1 MKFIAYLLTYAFYPF
16 SFLFIRKKTKYAF
29 GSSLGS
35 FNGNAKSLFIY
46 TCQHKPE
53 IDAVWLTL
61 SPTTLNQIRSMGLK
75 AYKLSSLP
83 GIWHALTSRYWFF
96 NSYTS
101 DIMFCFSGGAI
112 CINLWHGVGIKRIE
126 YNITTGPLAK
136 RYQKTDWLDVFYHP
150 QSFRKPE
157 YVLSS
162 TPFQTHFFSTSFRV
176 DPDVCLPFGYPR
188 NEILLCPEEERR
200 EYIERFCGPQASELL
215 ERMLAARKVL
225 VYMPTWRDSQ
235 LSLFAESMDLGRL
248 DEVLGRKGDLLL
260 LKPHSNVSAQCEG
273 YEKLSNIVFV
283 KGTVD
288 LYPLLPYTHVLIT
301 DYSSILYDYILMPD
315 KDVILYMY
323 DYDEY
328 VAMRDFFYPFD
339 ENVVGSR
346 VYDFNSLVTLLE
358 RDDYRLDAAERRAL
372 VEKFWGD
379 TMTHS
384 PSQKLLDYFAG

>member
-1 MKFIAYLLTYAFYPF
+1 
-16 SFLFIRKKTKYAF
+16 
-29 GSSLGS
+29 
-35 FNGNAKSLFIY
+35 
-46 TCQHKPE
+46 
-53 IDAVWLTL
+53 
-61 SPTTLNQIRSMGLK
+61 
-75 AYKLSSLP
+75 
-83 GIWHALTSRYWFF
+83 
-96 NSYTS
+96 
-101 DIMFCFSGGAI
+101 
-112 CINLWHGVGIKRIE
+112 
-126 YNITTGPLAK
+126 
-136 RYQKTDWLDVFYHP
+136 
-150 QSFRKPE
+150 
-157 YVLSS
+157 
-162 TPFQTHFFSTSFRV
+162 
-176 DPDVCLPFGYPR
+176 
-188 NEILLCPEEERR
+188 
-200 EYIERFCGPQASELL
+200 
-215 ERMLAARKVL
+215 
-225 VYMPTWRDSQ
+225 MPTWRDSQ
-235 LSLFAESMDLGRL
+235 RDIFVQSFDLIKMNEML
-248 DEVLGRKGDLLL
+248 CAQNALLL